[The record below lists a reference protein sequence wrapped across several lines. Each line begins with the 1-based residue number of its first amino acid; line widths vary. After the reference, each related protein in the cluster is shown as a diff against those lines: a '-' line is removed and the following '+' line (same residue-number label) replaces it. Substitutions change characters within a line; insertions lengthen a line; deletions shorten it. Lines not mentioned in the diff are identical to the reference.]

1 MVVINVSQLSRIGS
15 VNGVFFC
22 LSNNA
27 KKMGPRW
34 TQMVV
39 LVLVVALTFGQEGD
53 SDVEPVP
60 GISFD
65 SNTDNPQPIPAE
77 NDPNSGG
84 SANNTGYEEPS
95 VLSNPEENV
104 RSSDVES
111 IPDGVN
117 MSTLR
122 TGTKIMKSGKYITY
136 YAADYDPMNSRVAP
150 PDTDQRGGSG
160 TPYTLTETRLNTIR
174 KIFMYPYYDQGG
186 NADNEGDYQ
195 KEIQSSTP
203 QVHKNFNFQLP
214 FFGFRFNYTRIS
226 LNGYIEFSD
235 PPPNYEYPL
244 VFPVKEWPKKNDPSF
259 IGIFF
264 SKCRIGNLRDGD
276 IDPRKPGVYYRM
288 ERDLRQRTDQMGI
301 EIRERLKWDIREGV
315 IGSETFDPKHAVIV
329 TWKNVSFNGG
339 FSNALYRTNTFQMVL
354 ATDEVYTYA
363 MFNYMNLDWTSH
375 TEAGG
380 DTIGGEG
387 GVPAYIGFNAGNGTR
402 SWEYSPYS
410 QASVLRDV
418 TATGFANG
426 FPGRH
431 LFRIDENILVGTC
444 NKDIDGANLP
454 LMFAP
459 ESGNMLGGTVV
470 NITGPCFN
478 PTDQV
483 LCKFDVADVVYGVVV
498 SRNRAICIQP
508 ALMVEGYV
516 RLEIA
521 IGPGTYK
528 WKGRYYVE
536 NPASAAQ
543 KIYFKDM
550 RVHEKSPSEIKI
562 TWEKYNLTTNDNA
575 NIQISLWGYRET
587 TIRPSF
593 LYITDIAQNV
603 QNTGEYTIVPS
614 QYRNR
619 ENTFLTDIKFG
630 FIQINLTE
638 SIPVKSEFDSTS
650 TSTTTTTVEIKPVV
664 WSRPIP
670 LGWYFGWQWEKL
682 YGSNWPE
689 YLCNDWLR
697 TDRYLKNFAHE
708 LPQCPCTLEQ
718 ALADKGKYMPDF
730 DCDKDSNPTCYYNN
744 QAVHCVKTGSPTLEG
759 SEQQCCYDKNHYLM
773 LSYDQQWGSSPR
785 RCHNLGLMPYQEAT
799 KVPTLSQWFNDMV
812 PKYLCCL
819 WQEEQAV
826 GCETLRFERRP
837 SQDCVAYQ
845 APGVAGIYGDP
856 HVVTFDDLEYTFNG
870 KGEFVLV
877 KSNAKLDNIEVQG
890 RFEQMDPNLYGEVRA
905 TQLTSVVARGNSST
919 VVEVRKRPEYARWRY
934 RLDVIADGKRIY
946 FDRPSLKFQ
955 HFPGV
960 TVYTPTYIL
969 NQSEVIMMFDNGV
982 GVEVLDNQGYMTA
995 RVYLPWTF
1003 INKTAGLLGNWSFNQ
1018 EDDFTLPDGSKVS
1031 VVTNINDMQRVYTD
1045 FGTKWMIDDVLDS
1058 QKGRALFLREN
1069 GQTASN
1075 FNNRSFVPIFP
1086 MTPAEIIPANRS
1098 EQIERTYTV
1107 CPKDLYECYYD
1118 YAMTLNR
1125 DLAHYTQNYKAT
1137 IYQLKEISRTKVVSC
1152 GILETPRF
1160 GRKSTFLFI
1169 PGTKV
1174 TYECNQN
1181 FVLVG
1186 DQRRTCQANGQWD
1199 TPEYGYTYCLRQQE
1213 YSQQQAAITSGII
1226 FIVLIPLLLIL
1237 VFIAYKAYQKFS
1249 SSNDDTNST
1258 ISKTMMVRRFSP
1270 IESNKSSVTET
1281 SSDSIFKPKRIYDES
1296 YHTHEPLVGLPETE
1310 FENKDIDP
1318 NDREFDIDGKSLS
1331 SPVSPS
1337 LSSISYSQPFNK
1349 LDVVT
1354 EHDAPTTTTK
1364 KVVLDYGSDDYAMP
1378 YKETKTVIYQPVLV
1392 NEVPQSYQ
1400 YKVASRSNVVTD
1412 V

>member
-1 MVVINVSQLSRIGS
+1 MKLRIILLVTVFCGVSLGQDL
-15 VNGVFFC
+15 NE
-22 LSNNA
+22 SN
-27 KKMGPRW
+27 P
-34 TQMVV
+34 
-39 LVLVVALTFGQEGD
+39 
-53 SDVEPVP
+53 DVEAVP
-60 GISFD
+60 GIILDLGES
-65 SNTDNPQPIPAE
+65 SGQPVPAE
-77 NDPNSGG
+77 DVPQTPTQPTNND
-84 SANNTGYEEPS
+84 T
-95 VLSNPEENV
+95 
-104 RSSDVES
+104 
-111 IPDGVN
+111 
-117 MSTLR
+117 
-122 TGTKIMKSGKYITY
+122 
-136 YAADYDPMNSRVAP
+136 DPMTSHVAP

-160 TPYTLTETRLNTIR
+160 TPYTLTETRLQTIR
-174 KIFMYPYYDQGG
+174 KLFMYPFYDQGG

-195 KEIQSSTP
+195 KEIQSSSP

-214 FFGFRFNYTRIS
+214 FFGFRFNYTRVS
-226 LNGYIEFSD
+226 LNGYLEFSD
-235 PPPNYEYPL
+235 PPPNYNYPL
-244 VFPVKEWPKKNDPSF
+244 TFPVRDWPKKNDPSF

-264 SKCRIGNLRDGD
+264 SKCRIGNLRDED
-276 IDPRKPGVYYRM
+276 EDKRLPGVYFRM
-288 ERDLRQRTDQMGI
+288 ERDLLTRTDQMGV

-315 IGSETFDPKHAVIV
+315 IGSEAFDPKHAVIV

-339 FSNALYRTNTFQMVL
+339 FGNAIYKTNTFQMVL

-363 MFNYMNLDWTSH
+363 IFNYLNLDWTSH

-380 DTIGGEG
+380 DTTRGEG

-410 QASVLRDV
+410 QASVLRDLS
-418 TATGFANG
+418 GRGYANG

-478 PTDQV
+478 PTDQI
-483 LCKFDVADVVYGVVV
+483 LCKFDVANVVYGTVV
-498 SRNRAICIQP
+498 SRNRAICVQP
-508 ALMVEGYV
+508 LLMVEGYV
-516 RLEIA
+516 RFEIA

-536 NPASAAQ
+536 TPASAAQ

-550 RVHEKSPSEIKI
+550 KVHEKSPSEIKI
-562 TWEKYNLTTNDNA
+562 TWEKYNLTTNENA
-575 NIQISLWGYRET
+575 NIRISLWGYRET
-587 TIRPSF
+587 SIRPSL
-593 LYITDIAQNV
+593 LYITDIAENV

-638 SIPVKSEFDSTS
+638 SIPIQYDYSGT
-650 TSTTTTTVEIKPVV
+650 TQTTTQATTINPVV

-670 LGWYFGWQWEKL
+670 LGWYFGWQWERM
-682 YGSNWPE
+682 YGTNWPKT
-689 YLCNDWLR
+689 LCDDWLR

-718 ALADKGKYMPDF
+718 ALIDKGKYMPDF

-744 QAVHCVKTGSPTLEG
+744 QAVHCVRTGSPTLEG

-773 LSYDQQWGSSPR
+773 LSYDQQWGSSPK

-819 WQEEQAV
+819 WQDEQAV
-826 GCETLRFERRP
+826 GCETVRFERRP

-845 APGVAGIYGDP
+845 APGVAGVYGDP
-856 HVVTFDDLEYTFNG
+856 HIVTFDDLEYTFNG

-877 KSNAKLDNIEVQG
+877 KSKAKLNNIEVQG

-905 TQLTSVVARGNSST
+905 TQLSSVVARGNSST
-919 VVEVRKRPEYARWRY
+919 IVEVRRRPEYARWRY
-934 RLDVIADGKRIY
+934 RLDVIADGKRVY

-1003 INKTAGLLGNWSFNQ
+1003 INKTAGLLGNWSFNK

-1031 VVTNINDMQRVYTD
+1031 VATNVNDMERVYTT
-1045 FGTKWMIDDVLDS
+1045 FGSLWMVDDVLDS
-1058 QKGRALFLREN
+1058 NKGRAMFLREN
-1069 GQTASN
+1069 GQSSAN
-1075 FNNRSFVPIFP
+1075 FNNKSFVPIFA
-1086 MTPAEIIPANRS
+1086 MTPEEIIPANRS
-1098 EQIERTYTV
+1098 SQIDRTYQICTS
-1107 CPKDLYECYYD
+1107 KMYECYYD

-1137 IYQLKEISRTKVVSC
+1137 IYQYKELSRTKVISC
-1152 GILETPRF
+1152 GVLPTPRF

-1174 TYECNQN
+1174 TFECDQD

-1186 DQRRTCQANGQWD
+1186 DARRTCQANGQWD
-1199 TPEYGYTYCLRQQE
+1199 VPEYGYTYCLRQQE
-1213 YSQQQAAITSGII
+1213 YSQRQLATASGIV
-1226 FIVLIPLLLIL
+1226 FVVLIPLLII
-1237 VFIAYKAYQKFS
+1237 IAYIAYRLLLNYINTEESSWQYQKP
-1249 SSNDDTNST
+1249 
-1258 ISKTMMVRRFSP
+1258 RALSP
-1270 IESNKSSVTET
+1270 ILSSTGSTDSMFRKRRSYDKSY
-1281 SSDSIFKPKRIYDES
+1281 R
-1296 YHTHEPLVGLPETE
+1296 THEPLSGLPEIE
-1310 FENKDIDP
+1310 FEDKEIEP
-1318 NDREFDIDGKSLS
+1318 EFEPKS
-1331 SPVSPS
+1331 PTP
-1337 LSSISYSQPFNK
+1337 SYSQPLN
-1349 LDVVT
+1349 
-1354 EHDAPTTTTK
+1354 
-1364 KVVLDYGSDDYAMP
+1364 YGSDDYAVPIRKKM
-1378 YKETKTVIYQPVLV
+1378 QPARISS
-1392 NEVPQSYQ
+1392 QS
-1400 YKVASRSNVVTD
+1400 STVTD